1 MELKAKVSS
10 ARRPKDKPV
19 FFELE
24 EDILKFGLNS
34 EPASANVVAKRLHM
48 KENPKNISM
57 IRQAL
62 NKMLKEQKVYRCGS
76 RYAIDYRGGIN
87 LMQSF
92 CIKIA
97 DDAYKINNFAFEH
110 MA

>member
-1 MELKAKVSS
+1 MYKAKSV
-10 ARRPKDKPV
+10 ATRKDREKDLLTD
-19 FFELE
+19 LE
-24 EDILKFGLNS
+24 SQILKYGLNS

-48 KENPKNISM
+48 KENTRNISL
-57 IRQAL
+57 IRAAL
-62 NKMLKEQKVYRCGS
+62 VKLLQDEKVYRCGS

-92 CIKIA
+92 CIKLS
-97 DDAYKINNFAFEH
+97 DDNYKINNFAFEH